1 MNVGMDNNA
10 VAVAT
15 AVANPISSE
24 SQEILLLLDAEEDKR
39 LYKLSKLATKYVI
52 TICIIIKNHLNTGS
66 ANLCL
71 ISSSFD
77 WQFRL

>member
-1 MNVGMDNNA
+1 M
-10 VAVAT
+10 AT

-24 SQEILLLLDAEEDKR
+24 SQEILQLLDAEEDKR
-39 LYKLSKLATKYVI
+39 LDKLSKLATKYVI

-71 ISSSFD
+71 INSSFD